1 MSKFRNRRGFTL
13 VELLVVIAIIGIL
26 VGMLLPAVN
35 AVREAAN
42 RASCLNNLKQMI
54 LACHSYQ
61 TSHQRFPSGASL
73 MKLDDGTMSTVG
85 GSWLGQILHQ
95 LEMGNLADQ
104 MGNADSAIMTNAQL
118 IEDCHNFTVVN
129 PLPAGNFYCP
139 SATQTDQTATDPLF
153 GGTVSHYI
161 GSAGPSVDTDTTDY
175 DTYDPGSD
183 GEGLIGLDGLFA
195 PFTPNPNTTIPYYL
209 QKKAFGFSDILD
221 GTSNTIA
228 LGESSKTENVNTGFV
243 PHRAGWVFGAHG
255 EPGSIVG
262 SVRYTP
268 LRLFALTCI
277 GEDGINHDRDY
288 LAEDQHRNSHCFNS
302 NHPGGA
308 NFSMADGSSRFFS
321 DEGDIIPLR
330 QLSSIASREVV
341 TLDF

>member
-1 MSKFRNRRGFTL
+1 MSKFRRRGGFTL

-35 AVREAAN
+35 AVREAAR

-54 LACHSYQ
+54 LACHNYQ
-61 TSHQRFPSGASL
+61 SSHERFPAGASL
-73 MKLDDGTMSTVG
+73 MRLDDGTMSTVG
-85 GSWLGQILHQ
+85 GSWLGQILDQ
-95 LEMGNLADQ
+95 LELGNLADQ

-139 SATQTDQTATDPLF
+139 SATQDDQSATDLVF
-153 GGTVSHYI
+153 GGTTSHYI
-161 GSAGPSVDTDTTDY
+161 GSAGPSIDTATTDY
-175 DTYDPGSD
+175 DTFDPGSD
-183 GEGLIGLDGLFA
+183 GEGVIGLDGVFS
-195 PFTPNPNTTIPYYL
+195 PFTRNAASVAPYYL
-209 QKKAFGFSDILD
+209 RKKAFGFSDITD
-221 GTSNTIA
+221 GASNTIA
-228 LGESSKTENVNTGFV
+228 LGENAGTENSTSGFV

-255 EPGSIVG
+255 ETNSDGT

-277 GEDGINHDRDY
+277 GDDGINHKRDY
-288 LAEDQHRNSHCFNS
+288 LAEESYRNSHCFNS
-302 NHPGGA
+302 NHPGGV

-321 DEGDIIPLR
+321 DEASTVTLR
-330 QLSSIASREVV
+330 QLSSIASHEVV
-341 TLDF
+341 TSDF